1 MVPAT
6 WLRIPTSANSG
17 TNSIPDLPAFNDAK
31 TSSLLLPILEITP
44 KPVITTRFILIFP
57 F

>member
-6 WLRIPTSANSG
+6 WLRMPTSANSG